1 MTQFVQACAGAILAV
16 ILILTQEKKKE
27 LAILLS
33 LGATCM
39 AAFAALQYLEPVLD
53 FLETLQTLG
62 NLDSDLIRPL
72 LKITGISILSEI
84 SSLICQD
91 SGNASLG
98 KGIQLLGTAAI
109 LWLSLPMLMA
119 LVEMLENILGE
130 L

>member
-33 LGATCM
+33 LAATCM
-39 AAFAALQYLEPVLD
+39 AAFAALQYLKPVLD
-53 FLETLQTLG
+53 FLETLQSLG

>member
-1 MTQFVQACAGAILAV
+1 MTTFLQACAGGILAV
-16 ILILTQEKKKE
+16 IFILTQEKKKE

-33 LGATCM
+33 LAATCM
-39 AAFAALQYLEPVLD
+39 AALAALQYLEPVLD